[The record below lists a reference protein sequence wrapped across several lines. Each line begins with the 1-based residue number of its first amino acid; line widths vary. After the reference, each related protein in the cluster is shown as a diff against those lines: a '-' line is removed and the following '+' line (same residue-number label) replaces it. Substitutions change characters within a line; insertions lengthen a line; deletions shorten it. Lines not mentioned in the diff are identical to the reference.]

1 MSVTTSSAPAR
12 GRVPRPVRV
21 VSRIPDAP
29 VPADEVRSLP
39 VAAPPSPDAS
49 WRGRLLGDLWLFL
62 AVLAVGLVVA
72 VVAALI

>member
-1 MSVTTSSAPAR
+1 MSVTTSSAPAT

-29 VPADEVRSLP
+29 VPAVRSLP
-39 VAAPPSPDAS
+39 VPAPSSPDAS

-62 AVLAVGLVVA
+62 TVLAVGLVVA

>member
-1 MSVTTSSAPAR
+1 MSVTTSSAPAT

-21 VSRIPDAP
+21 ISRIPDAP
-29 VPADEVRSLP
+29 VPAVRSLP
-39 VAAPPSPDAS
+39 VAAPSSPDAS

-62 AVLAVGLVVA
+62 TVLAVGLVVA

>member
-29 VPADEVRSLP
+29 VPAEVRSLP
-39 VAAPPSPDAS
+39 VAAPSSPDAS

-62 AVLAVGLVVA
+62 AVFAVGLTVA